1 MCVYHVHL
9 KKRFTREVCVV
20 SAVQVKERFDRE
32 LCVVVTNL
40 NQMSTEY
47 CHPKTTPDMAV
58 RMAVRMSMAIPGESA
73 VQRACTVTVS
83 APFHGTQL
91 DWVRS
96 WQLMAIAG
104 ELTYSVGRSR
114 HV

>member
-1 MCVYHVHL
+1 M
-9 KKRFTREVCVV
+9 V

-73 VQRACTVTVS
+73 VHAQSLCQRRFTEPS
-83 APFHGTQL
+83 LIGSGHGN
-91 DWVRS
+91 
-96 WQLMAIAG
+96 
-104 ELTYSVGRSR
+104 
-114 HV
+114 

>member
-1 MCVYHVHL
+1 MCVCVVYHVHL
-9 KKRFTREVCVV
+9 KKFTREVCVV

-58 RMAVRMSMAIPGESA
+58 RMAVRMSMAIPGESD
-73 VQRACTVTVS
+73 VHRACTVTVS
-83 APFHGTQL
+83 APSDGEPSLFGSGHGN
-91 DWVRS
+91 
-96 WQLMAIAG
+96 
-104 ELTYSVGRSR
+104 
-114 HV
+114 